1 MSPPISFQP
10 KQAGFNLGAVDFTET
25 LALAKSSMK
34 DTFRLLSVSF
44 LGAQTIEVP
53 GNTKLEAPKKLSMD
67 ANLLLAGLQDT
78 LNQLMQKVSV
88 SDIKHNLQTLHDAGK
103 KQLEDIRQAA
113 VDAAA
118 GAAKEKEADKK
129 GNVFEAI
136 SNWVQAAVSVISIV
150 FTAIAAVGQALS
162 GNFVA
167 AGALFVAV
175 GAMGVQLGCQLAL
188 AIDATMKASG
198 VEGGLGIDIELCKK
212 VMEIA
217 GYVALAASMIG
228 MIGGIASSM
237 QSAAKQ
243 GMAQAT
249 AKVASQTSSQA
260 GQMAGKA
267 GQLMGEISEE
277 TTKQMITESA
287 KQMTKELAK
296 EMMKPIMLFSRQ
308 LAYTAAVG
316 QAGTAITKAVGK
328 EATEELLEDASTL
341 QGQADNK
348 LADVEAMKAM
358 IVKLQAMIEQ
368 LQQALEEQMEKGE
381 NVMQSLLAPITDR
394 MKTMQTLVQNIGA

>member
-1 MSPPISFQP
+1 MNGA
-10 KQAGFNLGAVDFTET
+10 AGFSLNNLQGNRAAFTPGTVDFTET
-25 LALAKSSMK
+25 MALAKSSMK
-34 DTFRLLSVSF
+34 DTFRLLSASF

-88 SDIKHNLQTLHDAGK
+88 NDIKHNLQTQNDAGK
-103 KQLEDIRQAA
+103 KQLEDMRQAA

-118 GAAKEKEADKK
+118 AAAKQKEADKK

-260 GQMAGKA
+260 GQ
-267 GQLMGEISEE
+267 LMGEISEE

-296 EMMKPIMLFSRQ
+296 EMIKPIMLFSRQ
-308 LAYTAAVG
+308 LAFTAAVG
-316 QAGTAITKAVGK
+316 QAGTATTKAIGK
-328 EATEELLEDASTL
+328 EATKELLEDASTL

-368 LQQALEEQMEKGE
+368 LQQALEDQMDKGQ
-381 NVMQSLLAPITDR
+381 NLMQSLLAPITDR